1 MPKSNNRRKTLSAE
15 DVDNL
20 LCELS
25 NINIAHTEK
34 ILVDENKPIPN
45 VANNIEAIPSDTKMV
60 TSPIKAVKL
69 SQPLMDE
76 PARSVTEASTVAPE
90 SSPEKEMIRSYCK
103 VKITTF

>member
-25 NINIAHTEK
+25 NINIASTEK

-45 VANNIEAIPSDTKMV
+45 VVDNIEAIPSDTKRV

-69 SQPLMDE
+69 SQPSVDE
-76 PARSVTEASTVAPE
+76 PAPSVAVVATVAPE
-90 SSPEKEMIRSYCK
+90 SSPEKKMIRLYCK
-103 VKITTF
+103 V